1 MTERIRVRPH
11 ALGDA
16 YHRLFMG
23 EDSDTAEAAAHHLA
37 DTLEA
42 IRAFLTRPPQ

>member
-1 MTERIRVRPH
+1 M

-23 EDSDTAEAAAHHLA
+23 EDSDAAEAAAAHLA
-37 DTLEA
+37 ETLEA
-42 IRAFLTRPPQ
+42 LRATLKGRA